1 MQWTA
6 IPRCPETPAVL
17 RMWLLPAIRSPR
29 LQNVRMRIVA
39 GPALALALVIP
50 SLAPAQVFADSAKA
64 STQPLFTAEDAF
76 FAGSVIFATV
86 AIAPLDKAIAD
97 YLQGSPQTNR
107 FLRKLS
113 VSVEAVAQP
122 GAFLIGAGLY
132 GVGRLSGNERMAS
145 LGLHGTEAIV
155 VGLLL
160 TNVIKVAAGRQRPYV
175 DRDKPHDYGFMR
187 GWKQEQYRSFPSG
200 HTLIAFAAAAAV
212 TQETRH
218 WWPNSAW
225 YVGTVMYG
233 GATLVGLSRM
243 YNNRH
248 WASDVMIGGLIGTF
262 SGLKVV
268 KYHRTHPDNRVD
280 RWLLGVT
287 VGPDGSAG
295 WAAQPL
301 VMRTN

>member
-1 MQWTA
+1 
-6 IPRCPETPAVL
+6 
-17 RMWLLPAIRSPR
+17 
-29 LQNVRMRIVA
+29 MRFFSIIA
-39 GPALALALVIP
+39 FCLAL
-50 SLAPAQVFADSAKA
+50 LAAPCASAQVFEDSAQA
-64 STQPLFTAEDAF
+64 STEPLFTARDVF
-76 FAGSVIFATV
+76 FAGSVIFATLAV
-86 AIAPLDKAIAD
+86 APLDKAVAD

-107 FLRKLS
+107 FFRKLS
-113 VSVEAVAQP
+113 VTVEAIAQP

-132 GVGRLSGNERMAS
+132 GIGRLTDNDEMAA

-155 VGLLL
+155 FGLLL
-160 TNVIKVAAGRQRPYV
+160 TNAIKVGAGRQRPYV
-175 DRDKPHDYGFMR
+175 DRDHPHDFGFMR

-212 TQETRH
+212 TEETRR
-218 WWPNSAW
+218 WWPSSVW
-225 YVGTVMYG
+225 YVGPIMYG

-268 KYHRTHPDNRVD
+268 KYHYTHPDNRLD
-280 RWLLGVT
+280 RWFLGARIVPEGAT
-287 VGPDGSAG
+287 G

-301 VMRTN
+301 VMRLR

>member
-6 IPRCPETPAVL
+6 IPDYG
-17 RMWLLPAIRSPR
+17 LLVTAIRSPQSS
-29 LQNVRMRIVA
+29 LMLMRTIA
-39 GPALALALVIP
+39 GLALALALVTP
-50 SLAPAQVFADSAKA
+50 PPASAQVFKDSAQA
-64 STQPLFTAEDAF
+64 STEPLFTAEDAF
-76 FAGSVIFATV
+76 FAGSVIFATFAV
-86 AIAPLDKAIAD
+86 APLDKPVAD

-107 FLRKLS
+107 FFRKLS
-113 VSVEAVAQP
+113 VTVEAVAQP

-132 GVGRLSGNERMAS
+132 GVGRLTGNEEMAA

-160 TNVIKVAAGRQRPYV
+160 TNAIKIGAGRQRPYV
-175 DRDKPHDYGFMR
+175 NRDRPHNYGFMR
-187 GWKQEQYRSFPSG
+187 GLRHEQFRSFPSG

-212 TQETRH
+212 TEETRR
-218 WWPNSAW
+218 WWPSSVW
-225 YVGTVMYG
+225 YIGPLMYG

-262 SGLKVV
+262 SGIKVV
-268 KYHRTHPDNRVD
+268 KYHSTHPNNRVD

-287 VGPDGSAG
+287 VVPDGAAG

-301 VMRTN
+301 VLKAQQAQ